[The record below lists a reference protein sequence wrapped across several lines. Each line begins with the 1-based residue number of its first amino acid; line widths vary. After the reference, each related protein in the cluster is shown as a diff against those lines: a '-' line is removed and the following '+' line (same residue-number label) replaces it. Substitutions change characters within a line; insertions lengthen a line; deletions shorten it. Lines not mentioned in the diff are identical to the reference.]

1 MADMAK
7 EHPDCAYCA
16 KGELVKKFGYEICE
30 LPASTVYLF
39 KEQSHPGRCIVASKH
54 HVSEMLELSEADR
67 AAFIA
72 DVVTVANAIHA
83 VCHPNKLN
91 YGMFGDTGHHLH
103 CHLVPKYK
111 DQAEWGGTF
120 LMNPTPNKISDE
132 EARVIA
138 DRLRPLILNQK

>member
-67 AAFIA
+67 
-72 DVVTVANAIHA
+72 VAYRGCRHG
-83 VCHPNKLN
+83 CKCDSC
-91 YGMFGDTGHHLH
+91 GM
-103 CHLVPKYK
+103 PPE
-111 DQAEWGGTF
+111 QAE
-120 LMNPTPNKISDE
+120 
-132 EARVIA
+132 
-138 DRLRPLILNQK
+138 LRYVRRHGLPSSHAPRSEV

>member
-1 MADMAK
+1 MEEIKD
-7 EHPDCAYCA
+7 PNCSYCA
-16 KGELVKKFGYEICE
+16 KGDLVNAFAYEICE
-30 LPASTVYLF
+30 LPASTVYVF
-39 KEQSHPGRCIVASKH
+39 REQTHPGRCVVASKH
-54 HVSEMLELSEADR
+54 HVSEIVDLPLEEQQ
-67 AAFIA
+67 AFLA
-72 DVVTVANAIHA
+72 DVVRVARAIHEA
-83 VCHPNKLN
+83 YHPDKLN